1 MKMSIL
7 PLRSGQALRRTVSYL
22 CVAAW
27 LFMTAHRL
35 PAPIVEPTEKPTPTA
50 EEEGTKRSAKAKRG
64 VESQPNRATTS
75 SHAGSTLASARAKKF
90 AGSWVGTMS
99 TIPWGNLPSV
109 VTVDSTETAMAMSWY
124 EAGEP
129 GNPKIYRQFK
139 PAPASERG
147 HVLAKPAY
155 ATARLDGDTL
165 TATFSAPLLG
175 SSTWSIT
182 PQPGGTTARV
192 RMQAFMNNFTA
203 VFQRTSTVR

>member
-1 MKMSIL
+1 MAD
-7 PLRSGQALRRTVSYL
+7 RS
-22 CVAAW
+22 
-27 LFMTAHRL
+27 
-35 PAPIVEPTEKPTPTA
+35 PAPIVEENPTPAPEQTA
-50 EEEGTKRSAKAKRG
+50 KPKTKRV

-75 SHAGSTLASARAKKF
+75 SHAESAPASARSKKF
-90 AGSWVGTMS
+90 AGSWVGTMP

-124 EAGEP
+124 DADEP
-129 GNPKIYRQFK
+129 GNPKRYRHFK

-147 HVLAKPAY
+147 HVPAKPAF

-165 TATFSAPLLG
+165 TASFSAPLLG

-182 PQPGGTTARV
+182 PQPGGTTALV

-203 VFQRTSTVR
+203 VFQRTGNVR

>member
-1 MKMSIL
+1 MIRPLRFFLILLSIL
-7 PLRSGQALRRTVSYL
+7 LMADRS
-22 CVAAW
+22 
-27 LFMTAHRL
+27 
-35 PAPIVEPTEKPTPTA
+35 PAPIVEENPTPAPEQT
-50 EEEGTKRSAKAKRG
+50 GKPKTKRA

-75 SHAGSTLASARAKKF
+75 SHAESAPASARSKKF
-90 AGSWVGTMS
+90 AGSWVGTMP

-124 EAGEP
+124 DADEP
-129 GNPKIYRQFK
+129 GNPKRYRHFK

-147 HVLAKPAY
+147 HVPAKPAF

-165 TATFSAPLLG
+165 TASFSAPLLG

-182 PQPGGTTARV
+182 PQPGGTTALV

-203 VFQRTSTVR
+203 VFQRTGNVR